1 MRKFIKVLPKRHP
14 LSTEIRDLHG
24 AEAYTY
30 LCDLLDLAQEIG
42 FFELTPKIAARE
54 CGINVQKASR
64 IFENLKRIF
73 EESCHFLQLSSN
85 KVEESSKKVETLD
98 GQNPHSSTRDQEE
111 NREEEKKEKETLRVS
126 KKAAQEN
133 EKKIHFPKSPA
144 GELVSHL
151 HEKLVTKGLT
161 PTFLN
166 QNWSDIGVREAN
178 SLLATETAE
187 EIRKAIDWFASDT
200 RFWADHLNRMS
211 HVRRNWDHYLRDK
224 PTGTTTK
231 KAVDA
236 SAASK
241 LMEFPFVIHVLTN
254 EIMPTADLELREG
267 DAGVLWHGVNT
278 YYPIAHL
285 RGVEGYEPDKAT
297 GELSSNGRHPDTA
310 ALA

>member
-1 MRKFIKVLPKRHP
+1 MKDWYKQLPDNHP
-14 LSTEIRDLHG
+14 AMIAAIDALGWEGKGIMDKLAS
-24 AEAYTY
+24 
-30 LCDLLDLAQEIG
+30 LLQDIG
-42 FFELTPKIAARE
+42 DFELTEKILCRNF
-54 CGINVQKASR
+54 GFNTRKASR
-64 IFENLKRIF
+64 LVGILSDGFQKLREYFAKDSKVLKCF
-73 EESCHFLQLSSN
+73 PKDS
-85 KVEESSKKVETLD
+85 ETSQSFGKLD
-98 GQNPHSSTRDQEE
+98 AQNPRGSIK
-111 NREEEKKEKETLRVS
+111 EEEKKEKETLRVS
-126 KKAAQEN
+126 KKAVQEN

-254 EIMPTADLELREG
+254 EIIPTADLELREG

-278 YYPIAHL
+278 YYPIGHL

-297 GELSSNGRHPDTA
+297 GELSSNGRYSDSA